1 MRLPDVT
8 PTDIEIAILKWVAIP
23 LLLIFFV
30 WLFKVSAK
38 NHQCKKACYAKG
50 YAEYRFQPSGRYN
63 STLAACYCL
72 TAEEAAGGN
81 KIYKGKQIYVK

>member
-50 YAEYRFQPSGRYN
+50 YAEY
-63 STLAACYCL
+63 CL